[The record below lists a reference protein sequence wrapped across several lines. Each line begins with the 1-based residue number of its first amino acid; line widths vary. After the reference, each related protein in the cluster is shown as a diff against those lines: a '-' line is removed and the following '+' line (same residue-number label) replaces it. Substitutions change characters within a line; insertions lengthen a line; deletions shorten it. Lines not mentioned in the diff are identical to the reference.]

1 MTSNLSMA
9 ESKIGMQA
17 MLTHNKIAVSL
28 CGGDAIL

>member
-9 ESKIGMQA
+9 ESKISMQA
-17 MLTHNKIAVSL
+17 MYVHNKIALSL

>member
-17 MLTHNKIAVSL
+17 MHAHNKIAVSL
-28 CGGDAIL
+28 SWSDAIL